1 MTTPNIQTCLKMYYL
16 DDAINEGLINDAR
29 DEAFIKSIIKYQAG
43 YVDENAALKMRLDM
57 LVESLEGTHMSYDD
71 WIDERPALENSVSQ
85 AIAQLC
91 HTIH

>member
-1 MTTPNIQTCLKMYYL
+1 MTTPNTQICLKLYYL
-16 DDAINEGLINDAR
+16 DDAIKEGLINDAR
-29 DEAFIKSIIKYQAG
+29 DEDFIKHLGTYSVGVI
-43 YVDENAALKMRLDM
+43 DENASLKMRLDM

-71 WIDERPALENSVSQ
+71 WIDEHPALENSVSR